1 MRQLY
6 TFLLFFV
13 CYAWTSCSS
22 DKGADTFQVKM
33 SVTALGVEKE
43 YTVKEI
49 ADPTDE
55 MTVESVQPSWVS
67 VDLYTDEN
75 DQWVVVVVVDENT
88 EEQERLHQ
96 LVIKA
101 QNGNKFV
108 LDITQKGCQYFET
121 SLQFPAKGESKE
133 MTLEQLTPPV
143 VDIEGSVDWLEFAWE
158 SETSRDVTITTNAN
172 PSDAERSA
180 RVIIKDSHGNR
191 TILSVQQGFFA
202 DESDSS
208 SGEETDQPA
217 L

>member
-1 MRQLY
+1 
-6 TFLLFFV
+6 
-13 CYAWTSCSS
+13 
-22 DKGADTFQVKM
+22 
-33 SVTALGVEKE
+33 
-43 YTVKEI
+43 
-49 ADPTDE
+49 

-67 VDLYTDEN
+67 VDMYTDEN
-75 DQWVVVVVVDENT
+75 DQWVVVVVVDENE

-158 SETSRDVTITTNAN
+158 SETSRDVTITANAN

-180 RVIIKDSHGNR
+180 RIIIKDSQGNR